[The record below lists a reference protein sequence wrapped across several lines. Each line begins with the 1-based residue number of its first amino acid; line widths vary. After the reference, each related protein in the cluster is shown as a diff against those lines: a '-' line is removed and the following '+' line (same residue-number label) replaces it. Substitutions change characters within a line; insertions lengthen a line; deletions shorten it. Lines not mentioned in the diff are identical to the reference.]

1 MLFYR
6 DLICPKCRKV
16 YGFQF
21 VNVMLLEVGTGLGP
35 PLVRCV
41 SCGAVFDPGL
51 TEWFRMS
58 NSQKTRFVFLSV
70 IYAVAN
76 GMIIALIPLFIF
88 DGIFNPSKFRVSM
101 STPIA
106 LPVIFLCALP
116 VLGFQLLRIIKSN
129 KRVRDNLRKPM
140 NVSFWNWQANPQ
152 GLWLSLSIIIILVGC
167 IVGYIRG
174 VI

>member
-35 PLVRCV
+35 PLVRCA
-41 SCGAVFDPGL
+41 SCGAIFDPGL
-51 TEWFRMS
+51 TEWLRMS
-58 NSQKTRFVFLSV
+58 ISQKTRFVFLSV
-70 IYAVAN
+70 IYAIAN

-106 LPVIFLCALP
+106 LPVVFY
-116 VLGFQLLRIIKSN
+116 VLYPCLVSNFSASSSQIKGLETISG
-129 KRVRDNLRKPM
+129 
-140 NVSFWNWQANPQ
+140 NP
-152 GLWLSLSIIIILVGC
+152 
-167 IVGYIRG
+167 
-174 VI
+174 